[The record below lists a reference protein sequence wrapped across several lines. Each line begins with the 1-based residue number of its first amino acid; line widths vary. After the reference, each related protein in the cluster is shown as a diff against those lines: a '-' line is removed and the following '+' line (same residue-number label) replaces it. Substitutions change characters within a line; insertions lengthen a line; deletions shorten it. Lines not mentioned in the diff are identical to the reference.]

1 MSKIENKVQKWL
13 SDEGLFRQKVSDE
26 NTNFHFVI
34 NYPEGHVLDV
44 IQPKGKEDMVLV
56 ACATNVSPE
65 HQTEIKKLSSKKRE
79 NFIWDIRFLLNNQF
93 VDFQIQHPDNILQ
106 NFVITEEIFEDG
118 LNKDRLISTVKK
130 IFRAKLQGIWKI
142 QMEFGMG
149 GNGQEN
155 IQQDNMYV

>member
-1 MSKIENKVQKWL
+1 MSEIEENVQKWL
-13 SDEGLFRQKVSDE
+13 SDEGLFRQKVPDD
-26 NTNFHFVI
+26 NTNFHFMI

-44 IQPKGKEDMVLV
+44 IQPKGKDDMVLV

-65 HQTEIKKLSSKKRE
+65 HQTEIKKLSAKKRE
-79 NFIWDIRFLLNNQF
+79 EFIWDVRFLLNNQF
-93 VDFQIQHPDNILQ
+93 VDFQLQHPDNILQ

-118 LNKDRLISTVKK
+118 LSKDRLISTVKK

-142 QMEFGMG
+142 QKKFGIG
-149 GNGQEN
+149 GEGTES

>member
-1 MSKIENKVQKWL
+1 MSKIENRIQKWL
-13 SDEGLFRQKVSDE
+13 SDEGLFRQKVPDE
-26 NTNFHFVI
+26 NTNFHFII

-44 IQPKGKEDMVLV
+44 IQPKGKEDMILI

-65 HQTEIKKLSSKKRE
+65 HQAEIRKLSAKKRE
-79 NFIWDIRFLLNNQF
+79 NFIWDLRFLLNNQL
-93 VDFQIQHPDNILQ
+93 VDFQLQHPENILQ

-118 LNKDRLISTVKK
+118 LSKDRLISTVKK

-142 QMEFGMG
+142 QMEFGIG
-149 GNGQEN
+149 EDGSES

>member
-13 SDEGLFRQKVSDE
+13 SDEGLFRQKVPDE
-26 NTNFHFVI
+26 NTNFHFII

-44 IQPKGKEDMVLV
+44 IQPKGKEDMVLI

-65 HQTEIKKLSSKKRE
+65 HQTEIRKLSNKKRE
-79 NFIWDIRFLLNNQF
+79 EFIWDIRFLLNNQF
-93 VDFQIQHPDNILQ
+93 VDFQLQHPDNILQ
-106 NFVITEEIFEDG
+106 NFVITEEIFDDG

-142 QMEFGMG
+142 QMEFGQG
-149 GNGQEN
+149 EEGQES

>member
-13 SDEGLFRQKVSDE
+13 SEEGFFRQKVPDD
-26 NTNFHFVI
+26 NANFHFII

-44 IQPKGKEDMVLV
+44 LQPKGKDDMILL

-65 HQTEIKKLSSKKRE
+65 HQTEIRLLDFEKRE
-79 NFIWDIRFLLNNQF
+79 KFLWEFRFLLNNQF
-93 VDFQIQHPDNILQ
+93 VDFQLQHPENVLQ
-106 NFVITEEIFEDG
+106 GFLVTDEIFEDG
-118 LNKDRLISTVKK
+118 LSKDRLISSVKK

-142 QMEFGMG
+142 QKEFGMFDEG
-149 GNGQEN
+149 AQN

>member
-1 MSKIENKVQKWL
+1 MSEIQNKVQKWL
-13 SDEGLFRQKVSDE
+13 SDEGLFRQKVADE
-26 NTNFHFVI
+26 NTNFHFMI

-44 IQPKGKEDMVLV
+44 IQPKGKEDMILV

-65 HQTEIKKLSSKKRE
+65 HQTEIKKLSNKKKE
-79 NFIWDIRFLLNNQF
+79 DFIWDLRFLLNGQF
-93 VDFQIQHPDNILQ
+93 VDFQLQHPNNILQ

-142 QMEFGMG
+142 QREFGFG
-149 GNGQEN
+149 ENGQEN

>member
-1 MSKIENKVQKWL
+1 MSKIESKVQKWL
-13 SDEGLFRQKVSDE
+13 SDEGLFRQKVPDD
-26 NTNFHFVI
+26 NTNFHFMI
-34 NYPEGHVLDV
+34 NYPEGHVLDI
-44 IQPKGKEDMVLV
+44 IQPKGKDDMVLI

-65 HQTEIKKLSSKKRE
+65 HQNEIKKLSNKKRE
-79 NFIWDIRFLLNNQF
+79 DFIWDIRFLLNSQF
-93 VDFQIQHPDNILQ
+93 VDFQLQHPDNILQ

-142 QMEFGMG
+142 QREFGLG
-149 GNGQEN
+149 EESQGS